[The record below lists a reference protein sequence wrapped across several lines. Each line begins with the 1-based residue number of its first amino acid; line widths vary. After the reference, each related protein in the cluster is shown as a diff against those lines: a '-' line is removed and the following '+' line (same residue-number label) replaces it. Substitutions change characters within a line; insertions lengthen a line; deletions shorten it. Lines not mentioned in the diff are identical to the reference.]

1 MIIVTGGAGLIGSAV
16 IWRLNELGEDRILV
30 VDHLGTSAKWE
41 NLRALRFLDYHEKSD
56 FLDLLTSDR
65 LPAGIDAIIH
75 LGACSDT
82 TNTDASYLVR
92 NNFAYSR
99 TVAEFAARRGVR
111 FIYAS
116 SAATYG
122 DGGEGFRDDEA
133 ILPRLRPLNMY
144 GYSKQMFDLWMQRQ
158 GLLRTGVGLKY
169 SNVFGPNE
177 AHKAHMRSVVRR
189 AFEQIGDTGEVRL
202 FRSYR
207 EGCADGEQARDFL
220 YVKDAA
226 AMTLSFIEN
235 RNAAGIFNIG
245 SGQAR
250 TWNDLATAVFRA
262 MNLPPRIVYIDM
274 PGELRERYQYF
285 TELDITKLRDAG
297 FTQPL
302 MSLEDAVSDYVRSY
316 LVPDLHLGDSHED
329 A

>member
-16 IWRLNELGEDRILV
+16 IWRLNELGEDRILA

-41 NLRALRFLDYHEKSD
+41 NLRALRFLDYHEKDD
-56 FLDLLTSDR
+56 FLELVQADR
-65 LPAGIDAIIH
+65 LPAEIEAIIH

-82 TNTDASYLVR
+82 TNTDASYLAR

-122 DGGEGFRDDEA
+122 DGSQGFCDDETL
-133 ILPRLRPLNMY
+133 LPRLRPLNMY

-158 GLLRTGVGLKY
+158 GLLETAVGLKY

-189 AFEQIGDTGEVRL
+189 AFEQIDDTGEVRL
-202 FRSYR
+202 FRSCR
-207 EGCADGEQARDFL
+207 EDFADGEQARDFL

-226 AMTLSFIEN
+226 DMTLHFLDN
-235 RNAAGIFNIG
+235 PHAAGIFNIG
-245 SGQAR
+245 AGLAR

-262 MNLPPRIVYIDM
+262 LDRPARIVYIDM
-274 PGELRERYQYF
+274 PEALRTRYQYF
-285 TELDITKLRDAG
+285 TRLDIAKLRAAG
-297 FTQPL
+297 FARPL
-302 MSLEDAVSDYVRSY
+302 LSLEDAVADYVRGY
-316 LVPDLHLGDSHED
+316 LVPDRHLGD